1 MSFSA
6 PSALSSLSLHRG
18 LEQEDCRKLW
28 PSTQSAAV
36 SSPAGTSRASD
47 ELPSGSTPI
56 LHQLLPQRELKISAS
71 LRQPFE
77 HAYLTPTLKLKQVN
91 ENVTLLS
98 HPPLDAHS
106 LKKKK
111 ITFTF
116 SPAIPNSQSHANS
129 SPYIANS
136 GSAQQPPWKWSRFR
150 TYII

>member
-6 PSALSSLSLHRG
+6 PSALSSPSLHRG
-18 LEQEDCRKLW
+18 LEQEDCRELW

-36 SSPAGTSRASD
+36 SSPAGTSTASD
-47 ELPSGSTPI
+47 ELPSGSTPF

-77 HAYLTPTLKLKQVN
+77 HAYLKPILKLKQVN
-91 ENVTLLS
+91 QNVTLLS

-106 LKKKK
+106 LKKKT
-111 ITFTF
+111 TFTF

-129 SPYIANS
+129 SPYIADS
-136 GSAQQPPWKWSRFR
+136 GSAQQPPWKWSLFS

>member
-1 MSFSA
+1 M
-6 PSALSSLSLHRG
+6 
-18 LEQEDCRKLW
+18 
-28 PSTQSAAV
+28 

-111 ITFTF
+111 
-116 SPAIPNSQSHANS
+116 SHSLSLQPFPTHNHMPTVALILLILALLSNHLEND
-129 SPYIANS
+129 PVS
-136 GSAQQPPWKWSRFR
+136 GLTLFNVTVA
-150 TYII
+150 